1 MKIVRF
7 LKEQQTGY
15 GIMEGKVVKAL
26 EGEPFDSF
34 RMSGKEYRLDEVKLL
49 APCIPSKIVAIGLN
63 YRSHALETNNP
74 VPSTPIIFLKP
85 PTSLIGPE
93 ETIVLPPDS
102 TRIDYECEL
111 AIVMKKKARFVTAEE
126 APDYVLG
133 YTCFNDVTARD
144 HQRDD
149 VQWTRGKGHDTFGPI
164 GPCIET
170 DMDTSNIAL
179 STWVNGQMKQQGNT
193 SDLIFPVPDIIEF
206 VSGVMTLLPGDVIA
220 TGTPA
225 GIGRIVSGDV
235 VEIRIDPIGVL
246 KNYVQ

>member
-26 EGEPFDSF
+26 EGEPFDSL

-74 VPSTPIIFLKP
+74 VSSTPIIFLKP

-93 ETIVLPPDS
+93 ETIILPPDS

-111 AIVMKKKARFVTAEE
+111 AIVMKKKARFVSKDRALHF
-126 APDYVLG
+126 VLG

-235 VEIRIDPIGVL
+235 VEIRIDPIGIL